1 MLKLKISWELEDGS
15 KFEEWTRPI
24 ELAAAE
30 REVFNGR
37 SVIAVLRDDSAP
49 SNHFMLYLA
58 HKIHQRISD
67 KQLAILTFGLK
78 KLLRLGCLNLI
89 SQKVQLRKHNS
100 NGYSFSHSNRSCSS
114 ILVRGC

>member
-67 KQLAILTFGLK
+67 KPIGNLDVWSK
-78 KLLRLGCLNLI
+78 KVVEIGMPEFDLPKG
-89 SQKVQLRKHNS
+89 STPEA
-100 NGYSFSHSNRSCSS
+100 
-114 ILVRGC
+114 